1 MHGPDC
7 GACGIGQIAKL
18 LGARAQV
25 RLTRAFGSGR
35 ARRRRCA
42 RERGVEVTVREQQR
56 WRVKHEDRESEM
68 EICDMHTANTFFRH
82 LSHAC
87 TRCLYVPQRKCA
99 CDRRVCVHRLTIL
112 RPTNSFCPVKVT
124 SFQSAEPTWK
134 SFLSLVKTRCSISVP
149 PVPTTCV
156 RNPVFENPQT
166 SSSRSIMIFPTRTC
180 STSVNSTNYQMS
192 ESILLGFPRLALL
205 LILDDASV

>member
-1 MHGPDC
+1 MRHAHCKHLFQTLEPRVY
-7 GACGIGQIAKL
+7 AMSVRPAK
-18 LGARAQV
+18 
-25 RLTRAFGSGR
+25 
-35 ARRRRCA
+35 
-42 RERGVEVTVREQQR
+42 
-56 WRVKHEDRESEM
+56 K
-68 EICDMHTANTFFRH
+68 
-82 LSHAC
+82 
-87 TRCLYVPQRKCA
+87 
-99 CDRRVCVHRLTIL
+99 VCVRQESVCTQTDDPSSNEFFL
-112 RPTNSFCPVKVT
+112 SCEVT
-124 SFQSAEPTWK
+124 SFQSSEPTWT

-156 RNPVFENPQT
+156 LNPVFENPQT